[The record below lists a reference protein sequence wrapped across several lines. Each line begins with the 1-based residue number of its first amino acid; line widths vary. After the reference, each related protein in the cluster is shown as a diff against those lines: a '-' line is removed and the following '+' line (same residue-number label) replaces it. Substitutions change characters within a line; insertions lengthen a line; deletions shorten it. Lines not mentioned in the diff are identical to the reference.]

1 MTIFPIQGLWS
12 LIGTVTYK
20 LLCALMSLFYT
31 FNAFVSPA
39 TTDPIKAIDE
49 DNVKMTFAA
58 WGDPQI
64 SNYLLER
71 EQYVRGGAEDLAN
84 AVTPIDALVLAGDIT
99 ENGLYA
105 EYQFVYDRIANT
117 GVKNFIASSGN
128 HDIRLRFYSD
138 ALEHFT
144 TFTNALNENAGSDLR
159 VDSMHYRYSVNG
171 YEFVVL
177 GSDKMVFEESY
188 FSDEQLEWFD
198 ATLKETSATGKPT
211 FVVFHQVLKGT
222 NNVENAWNSSVEG
235 AGSVGDQSDALQ
247 EIMNRYDNIIL
258 ITGHLHQGF
267 GVGTYELVGKIHS
280 VNLPSVTIDN
290 KDGDDAGNIPGIGY
304 MVEVY
309 DDEVLF
315 RARNF
320 AKGEY
325 MPDYDIKIDIV

>member
-1 MTIFPIQGLWS
+1 MTAFPIQGLCS
-12 LIGTVTYK
+12 LLGTVFYK
-20 LLCALMSLFYT
+20 LLAVFMSLFYS
-31 FNAFVSPA
+31 FNGFVSPA
-39 TTDPIKAIDE
+39 TTDVIKAVDE

-58 WGDPQI
+58 WADPQI

-84 AVTPIDALVLAGDIT
+84 AETPVDALVLAGDIT
-99 ENGLYA
+99 ENGLYG
-105 EYQFVYDRIANT
+105 EYQFVYDRISNS
-117 GVKNFIASSGN
+117 GVKHFITATGN
-128 HDIRLRFYSD
+128 HDIRLRVYSD
-138 ALEHFT
+138 SLKRFT
-144 TFTNALNENAGSDLR
+144 KFTNALNENSGSDLR

-177 GSDKMVFEESY
+177 GSDKMVFEEAY
-188 FSDEQLEWFD
+188 ISDAQLEWFD
-198 ATLKETSATGKPT
+198 NTLAETSATGKPT
-211 FVVFHQVLKGT
+211 FVILHQVLKGT

-235 AGSVGDQSDALQ
+235 AGSVGDQSDALRD
-247 EIMNRYDNIIL
+247 IMNKYDNIIL

-267 GVGTYELVGKIHS
+267 GIGTYEMVGKIHS
-280 VNLPSVTIDN
+280 INLPSISIDN
-290 KDGDDAGNIPGIGY
+290 KDGDEAGNIPGIGY

-325 MPDYDIKIDIV
+325 MPEYDITIDVL

>member
-1 MTIFPIQGLWS
+1 MSVFPIQGLCS

-20 LLCALMSLFYT
+20 LLAVLMSLFYS

-39 TTDPIKAIDE
+39 TTDPIKAVDE

-58 WGDPQI
+58 WADPQI
-64 SNYLLER
+64 SNYLIQR

-84 AVTPIDALVLAGDIT
+84 AETPIDALVLAGDIT

-105 EYQFVYDRIANT
+105 EYQFVYDRISNS
-117 GVKNFIASSGN
+117 GVKNFITATGN
-128 HDIRLRFYSD
+128 HDIRLRLYSD
-138 ALEHFT
+138 SLKHFT
-144 TFTNALNENAGSDLR
+144 KFTNALNENAGSDLR
-159 VDSMHYRYSVNG
+159 VDSMHYRYTVNG
-171 YEFVVL
+171 YDFVVL
-177 GSDKMVFEESY
+177 GSDKTEFEEAY
-188 FSDEQLEWFD
+188 ISDAQLEWFD

-211 FVVFHQVLKGT
+211 FVILHQVLKGT

-235 AGSVGDQSDALQ
+235 AGSVGDQSDALE

-258 ITGHLHQGF
+258 ISGHLHQGF
-267 GVGTYELVGKIHS
+267 GIGTYELVGKIHS
-280 VNLPSVTIDN
+280 VNLPSITIEN
-290 KDGDDAGNIPGIGY
+290 KDGDDAGNISGIGY

-325 MPDYDIKIDIV
+325 MPDYDITIDVL

>member
-1 MTIFPIQGLWS
+1 MVAFPIDGILKQLG
-12 LIGTVTYK
+12 LIGYR
-20 LLCALMSLFYT
+20 LLALVMSLFYSVNGYT
-31 FNAFVSPA
+31 APV
-39 TTDPIKAIDE
+39 TTDVIKAADE
-49 DNVKMTFAA
+49 ESVKMSFAA
-58 WGDPQI
+58 WGDTQV
-64 SNYLLER
+64 SNYLFGR
-71 EQYVRGGAEDLAN
+71 EPYIRAAGEDLKN
-84 AVTPIDALVLAGDIT
+84 AETPVDALVIAGDIT

-105 EYQFVYDRIANT
+105 EYQFVYDRIVDS
-117 GVKNFIASSGN
+117 GVKNYIIATGN
-128 HDIRLRFYSD
+128 HDIRLRLYSD
-138 ALEHFT
+138 SLQHFT
-144 TFTNALNENAGSDLR
+144 EFTNALNQNAGSNLV
-159 VDSMHYRYSVNG
+159 VDSMHYRYNVNG

-177 GSDKMVFEESY
+177 GSDRSAFEESY

-211 FVVFHQVLKGT
+211 FVVVHQVLKGT

-235 AGSVGDQSDALQ
+235 AGSVGKQSDKLQ

-280 VNLPSVTIDN
+280 VNLPSVTIEN

-309 DDEVLF
+309 KDKVLF

-325 MPDYDIKIDIV
+325 MPAYDITIDIV